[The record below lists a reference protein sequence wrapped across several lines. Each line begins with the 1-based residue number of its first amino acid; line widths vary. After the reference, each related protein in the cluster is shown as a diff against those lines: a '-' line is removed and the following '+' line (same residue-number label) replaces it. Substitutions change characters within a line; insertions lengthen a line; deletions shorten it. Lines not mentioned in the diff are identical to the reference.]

1 MPDATIGTQDE
12 NHPKHRDPYR
22 FIPADEFFDR
32 ELLTGTVRPD
42 SVTFSEKDQLD
53 ATGKKLNPACGHG
66 RVFRLSTG
74 AVMLIQFMRPLVWRI
89 RFYPHY
95 KEGHD
100 FTDYNTRTII
110 RGNLSNMI
118 DILDRAEGI
127 TWSVQFDDSNPR
139 YYILRSVDGNGK
151 PVVQLWIQRDP
162 FRIIATRT
170 IKTPGK
176 LKMHVRDDEESH
188 LPITAPA
195 ESGQAVIW
203 KTKKRPLQYQVRG
216 SDKEPCA
223 IVLSVEKPDPA
234 RFMGFGEQ
242 GGKDLFKDNT
252 FMNYFN
258 FDNMRY
264 NNVYGRGPFEDA
276 EPLYHSEPYFIEVN
290 GHPGYMS
297 QLATFIDNYS
307 HVCVDLGKTNT
318 TQVRIATRFNGFQGI
333 FIAGNDISEVIRRY
347 SSLIGR
353 PRLMPRFVLGN
364 HQGCYGYD
372 HQQRVEQAVQKYR
385 DYGIPLDGMHIDVD
399 MQRDYRTFTIDK
411 GKFPEP
417 EKMFLELRKKG
428 VRCST
433 NITPV
438 INANNDADYTTLN
451 DGLANNHF
459 VLDRRNIDPSA
470 PNWFDQRYMQYGG
483 SQMYYTR
490 PFVPS
495 DAEEPDDNHDFSA
508 SFNKADQGQL
518 FRGGVSYGNK
528 QGCPGYYPNLNQRRT
543 RDWWGKQYEYL
554 FNTGLEFVWQD
565 MTSPCMAQRYGDMKS
580 WPFRLMLDSD
590 GWPGETKALVRDP
603 DQTDQK
609 AAIEIWSL
617 YSFNL
622 HKATFKGLNHLD
634 CRKGKRNFII
644 GRGSYAGAQR
654 YAGLW
659 TGDNASTWDFLQI
672 SVAQVIALGLA
683 GVTIAGADV
692 GGFEP
697 PEGDL
702 TAFADPE
709 LLIRWYCA
717 YSLLPWFRNHYSAK
731 HTGKENIDWK
741 KKDFQE
747 PYRYDEWYREHW
759 REVMDGERYIYESV
773 LPVSRYYIRLRYSLL
788 QLLYDAMFENSITG
802 LPIARS
808 LVITDPLD
816 GSLFSRHEWANK
828 SQYMVR
834 NDILVAPQ
842 LEQKRARREIYFPS
856 TNSWFPLNLRPHYD
870 DGIGEPLQPRV
881 QGGANISYDCH
892 IAAQDGQL
900 PYVCPMYIRE
910 GAIIPQ
916 IQVRDCVPDRTRPE
930 LPSAPANPITINIYP
945 GHSSRGPSK
954 YSMYLDDGVS
964 RSSAPDD
971 AYLFLQPTDAVDE
984 AQARPNNEYGDK
996 AARSNFRRVDIEQ
1009 VITDTDDA
1017 KVTHRRIKL
1026 FTYWKG
1032 SLLDPKDAEKY
1043 DDAQVKRDVGD
1054 EYRLVIWHEA
1064 ETDMS
1069 KVSVSVV
1076 RAGTNDDR
1084 VRVIKDVG
1092 KKASMVWVPT
1102 EKHVEAEVEVKYE

>member
-1 MPDATIGTQDE
+1 
-12 NHPKHRDPYR
+12 
-22 FIPADEFFDR
+22 
-32 ELLTGTVRPD
+32 
-42 SVTFSEKDQLD
+42 
-53 ATGKKLNPACGHG
+53 
-66 RVFRLSTG
+66 
-74 AVMLIQFMRPLVWRI
+74 
-89 RFYPHY
+89 
-95 KEGHD
+95 
-100 FTDYNTRTII
+100 
-110 RGNLSNMI
+110 
-118 DILDRAEGI
+118 
-127 TWSVQFDDSNPR
+127 
-139 YYILRSVDGNGK
+139 
-151 PVVQLWIQRDP
+151 
-162 FRIIATRT
+162 
-170 IKTPGK
+170 
-176 LKMHVRDDEESH
+176 
-188 LPITAPA
+188 
-195 ESGQAVIW
+195 
-203 KTKKRPLQYQVRG
+203 
-216 SDKEPCA
+216 
-223 IVLSVEKPDPA
+223 
-234 RFMGFGEQ
+234 
-242 GGKDLFKDNT
+242 
-252 FMNYFN
+252 
-258 FDNMRY
+258 
-264 NNVYGRGPFEDA
+264 
-276 EPLYHSEPYFIEVN
+276 
-290 GHPGYMS
+290 MS

-318 TQVRIATRFNGFQGI
+318 TQLRIATRFNGFQGI
-333 FIAGNDISEVIRRY
+333 FIAGDDISEVIRGY
-347 SSLIGR
+347 SSLVGR

-372 HQQRVEQAVQKYR
+372 RQQRVEQAVQKYR

-399 MQRDYRTFTIDK
+399 IQRDYRTFTIDK
-411 GKFPEP
+411 GKFPQP

-438 INANNDADYTTLN
+438 INARDDPEYTTLN
-451 DGLANNHF
+451 EGLSQDHF
-459 VLDRRNIDPSA
+459 VLDRRNVDPSA
-470 PNWFDQRYMQYGG
+470 PNWWDQRYMQYGG
-483 SQMYYTR
+483 SKLYYTR
-490 PFVPS
+490 PFRQS
-495 DAEEPDDNHDFSA
+495 DPEEPDDEHEFSA
-508 SFNKADQGQL
+508 SFNNPDRKQL

-528 QGCPGYYPNLNQRRT
+528 QGCPGYYPNLNQERT

-590 GWPGETKALVRDP
+590 GWRGEPT
-603 DQTDQK
+603 TDQK
-609 AAIEIWSL
+609 TAIEIWSL

-622 HKATFKGLNHLD
+622 HKATFKGLNELAS
-634 CRKGKRNFII
+634 RKGKRNFII

-697 PEGDL
+697 PEGNL

-731 HTGKENIDWK
+731 HTDKENVDWK

-747 PYRYDEWYREHW
+747 PYRYFEWYRDNW
-759 REVMDGERYIYESV
+759 RQVADGERDIYQSV

-828 SQYMVR
+828 SQYMVG

-842 LEQKRARREIYFPS
+842 LEQKQARREIYLPS
-856 TNSWFPLNLRPHYD
+856 TTAWFPMNLRPHYD
-870 DGIGEPLQPRV
+870 DAIGEALQPSV
-881 QGGANISYDCH
+881 PGGSNVSFDCH
-892 IAAQDGQL
+892 ISPEDGHL

-916 IQVRDCVPDRTRPE
+916 IQVRDSVPDRTRPE
-930 LPSAPANPITINIYP
+930 LPAAPANPITINIYP
-945 GHSSRGPSK
+945 GHSSRGPTK

-971 AYLFLQPTDAVDE
+971 AYYLFLQQPDDDDKEEEEE
-984 AQARPNNEYGDK
+984 ARARANNEYGDGE
-996 AARSNFRRVDIEQ
+996 ARSNFRRVDVEQ
-1009 VITDTDDA
+1009 NVVEDA
-1017 KVTHRRIKL
+1017 YGDKVTGRRITL
-1026 FTYWKG
+1026 STRWKG
-1032 SLLDPKDAEKY
+1032 SVVGGDDGVPDAERY
-1043 DDAQVKRDVGD
+1043 DDERVERDVGP
-1054 EYRLVIWHEA
+1054 EFRLVVWHEPR
-1064 ETDMS
+1064 TDMAA
-1069 KVSVSVV
+1069 VAVNVL
-1076 RAGTNDDR
+1076 RGGGG
-1084 VRVIKDVG
+1084 VRVGGDVA
-1092 KKASMVWVPT
+1092 KKASVVWVPT
-1102 EKHVEAEVEVKYE
+1102 KKDVEAVIEVVYR